1 MNRIKKQNMGMEAS
15 QLATMVI
22 VAGIALEKIFA
33 RLDCYNGVKS
43 LHLGCSSC
51 CDFDMQ
57 RSPTMVSPPRLSPVT
72 ASPPA
77 TSSPIPEPVV
87 VDRSH
92 HYSAQTTPTVD
103 ELMRRVSMALAKPN
117 ASD

>member
-1 MNRIKKQNMGMEAS
+1 MEAS
-15 QLATMVI
+15 QFATLFI
-22 VAGIALEKIFA
+22 VAGIALEKLFA

-51 CDFDMQ
+51 CDFEMQ

-77 TSSPIPEPVV
+77 TSSPIPEPVMP
-87 VDRSH
+87 DRSRP
-92 HYSAQTTPTVD
+92 YSEQSTPTVD
-103 ELMRRVSMALAKPN
+103 ELMRRVSIALAKPS